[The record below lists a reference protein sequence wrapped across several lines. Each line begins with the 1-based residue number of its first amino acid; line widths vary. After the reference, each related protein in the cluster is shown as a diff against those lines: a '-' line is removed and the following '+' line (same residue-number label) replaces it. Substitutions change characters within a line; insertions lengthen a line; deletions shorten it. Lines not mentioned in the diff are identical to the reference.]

1 MFFSASFVFYTY
13 KTYWNETYKVIPDVS
28 QMQAQLSQIL
38 ESELVPDCPV
48 PVEQLDKAVLA
59 DPESVENAK
68 AATANLALSCEFVI
82 HAL

>member
-1 MFFSASFVFYTY
+1 
-13 KTYWNETYKVIPDVS
+13 
-28 QMQAQLSQIL
+28 MQAQLSQIL